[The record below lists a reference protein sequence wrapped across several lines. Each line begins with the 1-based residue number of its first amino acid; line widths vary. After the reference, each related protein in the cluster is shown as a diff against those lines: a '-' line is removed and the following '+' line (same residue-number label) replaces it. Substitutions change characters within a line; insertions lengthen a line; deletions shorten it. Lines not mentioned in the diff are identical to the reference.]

1 MNNKQELNKQ
11 IKFREENEQMNKL
24 TREDYKNMEKKMRN
38 DKIFEDKK
46 HTNKISKLLQ
56 KRHDREASIIKKQYP
71 QLSNKEIDR
80 ILVDYREYQNL
91 ISATENFMD
100 FPINYEDSNI
110 HKFLTKDD
118 IEELKLA
125 IEEMTIFVESLEDVE

>member
-1 MNNKQELNKQ
+1 M
-11 IKFREENEQMNKL
+11 I
-24 TREDYKNMEKKMRN
+24 EK
-38 DKIFEDKK
+38 
-46 HTNKISKLLQ
+46 HQLL
-56 KRHDREASIIKKQYP
+56 KKQYP